1 MDNTIKDAV
10 QSVMRGIGSEAGA
23 ENAEDTVDE
32 NGILHC
38 HKCGGAKQRWIDFPN
53 FGKEGGTTRTLVRC
67 LCKCEVEANEERQRQ
82 EEYQQEMMRISRLK
96 DSSLIEDRLR
106 NVTFDTF
113 VRTAENEKLY
123 GIARKYVTNFDEM
136 CENSQGLLLYG
147 KVGVG
152 KSYAAACIANELMN
166 RKVPVIMTSF
176 VKILQALTPGENT
189 KSEEELISRLN
200 SAKLLII
207 DDLGTERNTD
217 FALEMVY
224 NVIDSRYRVGK
235 PLILTTNLEL
245 RDMQATTDI
254 RYQRIYDRIFEMC
267 YPIRVQG
274 QSWRMGQAAKRFEQ
288 MKTLLEE

>member
-1 MDNTIKDAV
+1 MDNTLQDAV
-10 QSVMRGIGSEAGA
+10 QSVIRDIGSETGA

-38 HKCGGAKQRWIDFPN
+38 HKCGGAKQRWINFPN
-53 FGKEGGTTRTLVRC
+53 FDKQGRSTRTLVRC
-67 LCKCEVEANEERQRQ
+67 LCKCEVEASEERQRQ

-123 GIARKYVTNFDEM
+123 GIARKYVANFDEM

-217 FALEMVY
+217 FALEKVY

>member
-1 MDNTIKDAV
+1 MDNTLQDAV
-10 QSVMRGIGSEAGA
+10 QSVIRGIGSEAGA

-38 HKCGGAKQRWIDFPN
+38 HKCGGAKQRWIDFPK
-53 FGKEGGTTRTLVRC
+53 FDKEGRSTRTLVRC

-217 FALEMVY
+217 FALEKVY